1 MAKKSNSG
9 SQPDSH
15 AHSVD
20 FPEIER
26 ILAFMQKH
34 ELEEFEY
41 EREGFRIRLKKP
53 SSHAAPLHALQ
64 PPEIVIAS
72 GAPHASRSA
81 PPAQAAP

>member
-53 SSHAAPLHALQ
+53 SSHAGALHALQ

-72 GAPHASRSA
+72 GASHASR
-81 PPAQAAP
+81 